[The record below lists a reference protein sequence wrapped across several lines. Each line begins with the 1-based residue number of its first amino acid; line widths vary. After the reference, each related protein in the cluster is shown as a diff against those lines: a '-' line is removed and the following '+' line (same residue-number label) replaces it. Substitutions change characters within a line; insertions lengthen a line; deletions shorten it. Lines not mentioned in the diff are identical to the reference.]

1 MVAHIVLINAL
12 TAALAAQPLRRRD
25 W

>member
-1 MVAHIVLINAL
+1 MVAHIVLIDAL